1 MAASIKEQYEKYAP
15 TDRSFYRDHYP
26 HVIMGAMIVILLL
39 IIAIGV
45 VLYQSMHQPLPAYKA
60 VQADNQQM
68 TLSPYEE
75 PNLLPDTILQWA
87 SKAATIAYTF
97 DFVNYS
103 KQITAARPFF
113 TDAGWADYL
122 RSVNALIQTI
132 VKNQIFV
139 TGVVAGVPVVSNQ
152 GELPGRGYVWRVQIP
167 FLVSYQSSET
177 VRKKNFIV
185 VITIVRVPTNINP
198 QGIGID
204 QFVMS

>member
-15 TDRSFYRDHYP
+15 TDRNFYRDHYP
-26 HVIMGAMIVILLL
+26 HVIMGAMVIILLL

-45 VLYQSMHQPLPAYKA
+45 VLYQSIHQPLPVYKA

-68 TLSPYEE
+68 LLSPYEE
-75 PNLLPDTILQWA
+75 PNLLPDTILEWA

-97 DFVNYS
+97 DFVNYN
-103 KQITAARPFF
+103 KQIAAARPYF
-113 TDAGWADYL
+113 TDAGWADYM

-139 TGVVAGVPVVSNQ
+139 TGVVSGVPVVSNQ

-177 VRKKNFIV
+177 VRKDNFIV